1 MASEMY
7 RKVGRGGAGNYY
19 SPQDIDEAAKRI
31 NEDVEAQE
39 AVKSTLI
46 DNTKATQSNYAHQG
60 RGGAGN
66 YQSTSLA
73 NAPGIPNDL
82 STSVKQTVVPEG
94 GHIGRGGAGNFV
106 SGDVERRKS
115 DAERRLSQAQE
126 RIHAQTV
133 EDVGKEMKI
142 PEKAHLGSEKLGDL
156 YRQRQDTS

>member
-1 MASEMY
+1 MY
-7 RKVGRGGAGNYY
+7 CKVGRGGAGNFY

-39 AVKSTLI
+39 AAQSTPT
-46 DNTKATQSNYAHQG
+46 NSTKAIQPSYTHQG

-66 YQSTSLA
+66 YQSTSLT
-73 NAPGIPNDL
+73 NAATIPNDL
-82 STSVKQTVVPEG
+82 STSVKQTQVPEG

-115 DAERRLSQAQE
+115 NAERRLSEVQE

-133 EDVGKEMKI
+133 EEVGKEMKM
-142 PEKAHLGSEKLGDL
+142 PEKAHLGSEKLGDP
-156 YRQRQDTS
+156 